1 MCVALALGGCFHDSG
16 EDLGSTVRGIGVE
29 RGIYVMGQDIETRS
43 TYVWSEDMIPDVR
56 SLVCVSDTA

>member
-1 MCVALALGGCFHDSG
+1 MCVALGGSLHGSG
-16 EDLGSTVRGIGVE
+16 DDLGSRMRGIGVE
-29 RGIYVMGQDIETRS
+29 RGIYVMGQDIETCS